1 MARYFNTYNPD
12 AKSSTLLNAIKGSA
26 TPLYQEVVPDATSDN
41 LAEVGDSIINNPTTY
56 NEFVK
61 AILDRIGMV
70 VIKNAS
76 FANPLKN
83 LKKGFINK
91 GKYIE
96 EIMVDIIKAESYDP
110 RESAANV
117 EKRALPNIS
126 AVFHELNRADKFK
139 TTVEEETISL
149 AFTSEEG
156 FGTMIDKIIDN
167 LYVSNEIAE
176 FELMKAIIR
185 VAGKSGKLATIT
197 VPTPTDEASAKQVI
211 TAIKK
216 VSNQVMFP
224 STVQNYNYAR
234 SKKAGADKNEQLVF
248 IEADFDAIM
257 DVEVLASAFNME
269 KAEFMGRK
277 IVLDDFGGLENVVAL
292 LTSEDWWM
300 VWDKVF
306 KTKARENEDGLYWNY
321 WLHVHQFMSSSPF
334 EFAVAFVTATPTLTA
349 IDLEPATANA
359 TAGGEPVHFTVEPTG
374 TNNPSTQCTYAHNG
388 ASDYT
393 YVNSIGML
401 YVGDDESVSPL
412 TVTATSTFN
421 VAISDSATVT
431 LV

>member
-1 MARYFNTYNPD
+1 MARYFNSYNPD

-26 TPLYQEVVPDATSDN
+26 TSLYQDIVPDATSDN

-70 VIKNAS
+70 VVKNAS
-76 FANPLKN
+76 FENPLKM

-91 GKYIE
+91 GKYVE
-96 EIMVDIIKAESYDP
+96 EVMIDIIKAEAYDP
-110 RESAANV
+110 RTSAADV

-156 FGTMIDKIIDN
+156 FGTMIDSIIDN
-167 LYVSNEIAE
+167 LYVSDEIAE
-176 FELMKAIIR
+176 FELMKSIIR
-185 VAGKSGKLATIT
+185 VAGKSGKLGVVV

-224 STVQNYNYAR
+224 SKVQNYNYAR
-234 SKKAGADKNEQLVF
+234 SKRTAKKKEEQLVF
-248 IEADFDAIM
+248 VDSEFDAIM
-257 DVEVLASAFNME
+257 DVEVLASAFNMD
-269 KAEFMGRK
+269 KAQFMGRK

-292 LTSEDWWM
+292 LTSEAWWM
-300 VWDKVF
+300 VWDKLF
-306 KTKARENEDGLYWNY
+306 TTKARENQDGLYWNY
-321 WLHVHQFMSSSPF
+321 WLHHHQFMSSSPF
-334 EFAVAFVTATPTLTA
+334 EFAVAFVTASPTLTA
-349 IDLEPATANA
+349 IDLLPDTAT
-359 TAGGEPVHFTVEPTG
+359 TTLGGEPVHFTVEATG
-374 TNNPSTQCTYAHNG
+374 TNNPPVQCTYEHNG

-401 YVGDDESVSPL
+401 YVGDDESVSPI

-421 VAISDSATVT
+421 GAIADTAVVT
-431 LV
+431 IV